1 MPPKQVPKLVTDAR
15 FRMVVLTITGAV
27 TTALGVAASDSWP
40 VALLIAALIVVTT
53 ALALFVAERI
63 NEFRERSLEQDHKL
77 ERCEKGHDAC
87 KDELHTRDILLG
99 MFTIAMKPPRGSRRS
114 SDHVPP
120 ALEQAFRRTLGPD
133 RADEIINQARTLL
146 ASPDQS

>member
-1 MPPKQVPKLVTDAR
+1 MPPKPRKLVTDSR
-15 FRMVVLTITGAV
+15 FRVVVLTITGAV

-53 ALALFVAERI
+53 ALALFVAERL
-63 NEFRERSLEQDHKL
+63 NEFRERSAEQDEKL
-77 ERCEKGHDAC
+77 ERCEKGHDVC
-87 KDELHTRDILLG
+87 KNELHTRDILLG
-99 MFTIAMKPPRGSRRS
+99 MFTVAMKPRGRRNV
-114 SDHVPP
+114 DRVPP